1 MSFTLFFL
9 FLSMFLVNI
18 FFNAPSYCRSQLTG
32 ESVSCVWPLSCCP
45 WSAVLYSV
53 YLPVFRSQLPGEPVS
68 CVWPLLCCSWS
79 ALYCISTC
87 LDPSYLV
94 SRSAESDLYHA
105 AHYQLYC
112 ISTSLDPSYLVSRSA
127 VSDLYHA
134 AHDQLYIH
142 LEDVFV
148 TGSTGHRHVTLILTA
163 YFCLWATKF
172 PQGWHYSSTT

>member
-1 MSFTLFFL
+1 MLHL
-9 FLSMFLVNI
+9 
-18 FFNAPSYCRSQLTG
+18 RSQLTG

-105 AHYQLYC
+105 AHDQLYC
-112 ISTSLDPSYLVSRSA
+112 ISTSLDPSYLVSQSA
-127 VSDLYHA
+127 VSDLYRRA
-134 AHDQLYIH
+134 QDQLYCSEY
-142 LEDVFV
+142 LPVFRSQLPGEPV
-148 TGSTGHRHVTLILTA
+148 SSVWPLSCCPWSAVHSPWGCFCHR
-163 YFCLWATKF
+163 
-172 PQGWHYSSTT
+172 